1 MQSILMS
8 KSVGIFGHYGNL
20 NLGDESIIAAVIE
33 NIKLRLPDARLH
45 GFSIN
50 PDDTCKRYGIPA
62 YPIRNVARN
71 STVTHKI
78 KRSPMGQ
85 SAKQPSRSAAV
96 DSLGSA
102 AQAKAMFK
110 KIPVVAD
117 VMRLGQKVAFS
128 LVKSLPQEMRFLAR
142 SYGILKNIDLL
153 IIAGSN
159 QFLDN
164 FGGPFGFPYTL
175 LKWSI
180 LARLASTRLVY
191 LSVGA
196 GPLDARLS
204 RLLVRLALMFS
215 DYTSYRDLASKKLIE
230 TRAFP
235 KNGKVYPDL
244 AYSLTLPEPANEP
257 RKMDAVADKPV
268 VAINVMPM
276 YDSRYWCVH
285 DDDRYQQY
293 IEKVT
298 AFCAKLFQEK
308 YPVFFFATQ
317 KKDENVI
324 EDVLVMLRKENVTQM
339 EAEELVKR
347 SNTVDELMSILASAQ
362 IVVATRF
369 HGTVL
374 SLLTEKP
381 VLGICYYRKTDDLLR
396 EVELG
401 EYSLSLD
408 TLDPD
413 QLWQTFKKLD
423 KNRTEASERVGKK
436 IASFRRSLDEQ
447 YDVVLQKM

>member
-1 MQSILMS
+1 MP
-8 KSVGIFGHYGNL
+8 N
-20 NLGDESIIAAVIE
+20 
-33 NIKLRLPDARLH
+33 
-45 GFSIN
+45 FS
-50 PDDTCKRYGIPA
+50 
-62 YPIRNVARN
+62 
-71 STVTHKI
+71 
-78 KRSPMGQ
+78 
-85 SAKQPSRSAAV
+85 
-96 DSLGSA
+96 
-102 AQAKAMFK
+102 K
-110 KIPVVAD
+110 KIS
-117 VMRLGQKVAFS
+117 GF
-128 LVKSLPQEMRFLAR
+128 FL
-142 SYGILKNIDLL
+142 
-153 IIAGSN
+153 
-159 QFLDN
+159 
-164 FGGPFGFPYTL
+164 
-175 LKWSI
+175 
-180 LARLASTRLVY
+180 
-191 LSVGA
+191 
-196 GPLDARLS
+196 
-204 RLLVRLALMFS
+204 
-215 DYTSYRDLASKKLIE
+215 
-230 TRAFP
+230 
-235 KNGKVYPDL
+235 
-244 AYSLTLPEPANEP
+244 
-257 RKMDAVADKPV
+257 
-268 VAINVMPM
+268 
-276 YDSRYWCVH
+276 
-285 DDDRYQQY
+285 
-293 IEKVT
+293 
-298 AFCAKLFQEK
+298 
-308 YPVFFFATQ
+308 ATQ